1 MQATLLWNSVDSERR
16 VIMSEQ
22 TKTAVK
28 QGGMNT
34 KVRYITVTA
43 MLSAVA
49 IMPSFIKFDF
59 SDLPAL
65 LGSFALGPVCGVLI
79 CLIKNVLHLAFSNS
93 MFVGELSNFILGAV
107 FVAIAGNIYKHK
119 KTKKSAVVS
128 GLVAALV
135 MGIVSVFSNYFVVY
149 PVYYKAGMA
158 EEAILQM
165 YQAIAPSMKSV
176 LQCLI
181 CFNLPFTI
189 VKGLIAVV
197 ICMLIYKPLSPVLK
211 GRLSEY

>member
-1 MQATLLWNSVDSERR
+1 MWGIDLSDQERSPSGIFKQYVCWRTFQFYSRSR
-16 VIMSEQ
+16 V
-22 TKTAVK
+22 
-28 QGGMNT
+28 
-34 KVRYITVTA
+34 
-43 MLSAVA
+43 
-49 IMPSFIKFDF
+49 
-59 SDLPAL
+59 
-65 LGSFALGPVCGVLI
+65 
-79 CLIKNVLHLAFSNS
+79 
-93 MFVGELSNFILGAV
+93 
-107 FVAIAGNIYKHK
+107 YKHK

>member
-1 MQATLLWNSVDSERR
+1 MFIPFLEYDPADITIFITAFAFGPGVGFILKVIVSVLQGLTVSASSGVIGILMHIVAT
-16 VIMSEQ
+16 
-22 TKTAVK
+22 
-28 QGGMNT
+28 
-34 KVRYITVTA
+34 
-43 MLSAVA
+43 
-49 IMPSFIKFDF
+49 
-59 SDLPAL
+59 
-65 LGSFALGPVCGVLI
+65 GSFVL
-79 CLIKNVLHLAFSNS
+79 V
-93 MFVGELSNFILGAV
+93 
-107 FVAIAGNIYKHK
+107 AGNIYKHK

-211 GRLSEY
+211 GRLSE

>member
-1 MQATLLWNSVDSERR
+1 M
-16 VIMSEQ
+16 
-22 TKTAVK
+22 
-28 QGGMNT
+28 
-34 KVRYITVTA
+34 
-43 MLSAVA
+43 
-49 IMPSFIKFDF
+49 
-59 SDLPAL
+59 
-65 LGSFALGPVCGVLI
+65 
-79 CLIKNVLHLAFSNS
+79 
-93 MFVGELSNFILGAV
+93 
-107 FVAIAGNIYKHK
+107 AIAGNIYKHK

-211 GRLSEY
+211 GRLSLENCYNMIQRNGFLCDTQKALSFILDRRRRHESVI

>member
-1 MQATLLWNSVDSERR
+1 
-16 VIMSEQ
+16 MSEQ

-49 IMPSFIKFDF
+49 FVLMYLEIAIPIMPSFIKFDF

-149 PVYYKAGMA
+149 PA

>member
-1 MQATLLWNSVDSERR
+1 
-16 VIMSEQ
+16 MSEQ

-49 IMPSFIKFDF
+49 FVLMYLEIAIPIMPSFIKFDF

-135 MGIVSVFSNYFVVY
+135 MGIVSV
-149 PVYYKAGMA
+149 
-158 EEAILQM
+158 QM

>member
-1 MQATLLWNSVDSERR
+1 MWQLQ
-16 VIMSEQ
+16 VIS
-22 TKTAVK
+22 T
-28 QGGMNT
+28 
-34 KVRYITVTA
+34 
-43 MLSAVA
+43 
-49 IMPSFIKFDF
+49 
-59 SDLPAL
+59 
-65 LGSFALGPVCGVLI
+65 
-79 CLIKNVLHLAFSNS
+79 
-93 MFVGELSNFILGAV
+93 
-107 FVAIAGNIYKHK
+107 KHK

-149 PVYYKAGMA
+149 PGYITKAGMA

-211 GRLSEY
+211 GRFK

>member
-1 MQATLLWNSVDSERR
+1 
-16 VIMSEQ
+16 MSEQ

-49 IMPSFIKFDF
+49 FVLMYLEIAIPIMPSFIKFDF

-119 KTKKSAVVS
+119 KTKRV
-128 GLVAALV
+128 
-135 MGIVSVFSNYFVVY
+135 
-149 PVYYKAGMA
+149 
-158 EEAILQM
+158 
-165 YQAIAPSMKSV
+165 
-176 LQCLI
+176 
-181 CFNLPFTI
+181 
-189 VKGLIAVV
+189 
-197 ICMLIYKPLSPVLK
+197 
-211 GRLSEY
+211 R

>member
-1 MQATLLWNSVDSERR
+1 
-16 VIMSEQ
+16 MSEQ
-22 TKTAVK
+22 TKTVVK

-49 IMPSFIKFDF
+49 FVLMYLEIAIPIMPSFIKFDF

-135 MGIVSVFSNYFVVY
+135 MGIVSVWGIDLSDQ
-149 PVYYKAGMA
+149 
-158 EEAILQM
+158 ERS
-165 YQAIAPSMKSV
+165 PSGIFKQYVCWRTFQFYSRSR
-176 LQCLI
+176 I
-181 CFNLPFTI
+181 CGN
-189 VKGLIAVV
+189 
-197 ICMLIYKPLSPVLK
+197 C
-211 GRLSEY
+211 R

>member
-1 MQATLLWNSVDSERR
+1 
-16 VIMSEQ
+16 MSEQ

-49 IMPSFIKFDF
+49 FVLMYLEIAIPIMPSFIKFDF

-107 FVAIAGNIYKHK
+107 FVQLQVISTNIKRP
-119 KTKKSAVVS
+119 KKSAVVS

-165 YQAIAPSMKSV
+165 YQQLHHP
-176 LQCLI
+176 
-181 CFNLPFTI
+181 
-189 VKGLIAVV
+189 
-197 ICMLIYKPLSPVLK
+197 
-211 GRLSEY
+211 

>member
-1 MQATLLWNSVDSERR
+1 MEALRSDDVWGIDLSDQERSPSG
-16 VIMSEQ
+16 IF
-22 TKTAVK
+22 K
-28 QGGMNT
+28 Q
-34 KVRYITVTA
+34 Y
-43 MLSAVA
+43 
-49 IMPSFIKFDF
+49 
-59 SDLPAL
+59 
-65 LGSFALGPVCGVLI
+65 VCWRT
-79 CLIKNVLHLAFSNS
+79 F
-93 MFVGELSNFILGAV
+93 NFILGAV

-197 ICMLIYKPLSPVLK
+197 ICMLIYKPLS
-211 GRLSEY
+211 RF